1 VRVLFQALFYV
12 VIPAELFCQTVDQ
25 TIYDKIRASMA
36 ASIEKQRASVQTQME
51 KTQTVWVPPVLAAAQ
66 LECEAL
72 PEGQLTKL
80 VDEASKRESL
90 KPDLLRAVI
99 LKESAAR
106 PCAVSP
112 KGAQGLMQIM
122 PATAD
127 VFKVTDPFDPQ
138 QNVNAGSKLLK
149 QLLDKYG
156 GDVSLALGAYNAGA
170 GRVDREGGVPQ
181 IAETQAY
188 VADILS
194 KIQ

>member
-1 VRVLFQALFYV
+1 MV
-12 VIPAELFCQTVDQ
+12 
-25 TIYDKIRASMA
+25 
-36 ASIEKQRASVQTQME
+36 
-51 KTQTVWVPPVLAAAQ
+51 AAQ
-66 LECEAL
+66 LENSQPQCEAL
-72 PEGQLTKL
+72 AQGQLTKL

-106 PCAVSP
+106 PCALSP

-127 VFKVTDPFDPQ
+127 VFKVTNPFDPQ
-138 QNVNAGSKLLK
+138 QNVDAGSKFLK
-149 QLLDKYG
+149 QLLDRYG
-156 GDVSLALGAYNAGA
+156 GDVSLALGAYNAGP